1 MLAAGRNSKA
11 ADSNSSGTP
20 AQTQQ
25 PASKAFGAKASKQA
39 AVASMFKAAKPT
51 SLACDVGKSGKHDQ
65 GSKGLSKSAE
75 DVQHGKLAA
84 NADALSLAEPDLSC
98 GQMVSGSAAQ
108 SSADELGG
116 GHSDRTGPTETHNR
130 ADLDSSQD
138 VLQHAAMGTSGGEQH
153 GRSTD
158 AASEGDA
165 LHSIDLA
172 EQKQIL
178 HELWLEKNALSARG
192 PAKRSAA
199 ASKMDSK
206 RAKLV
211 SGSSR
216 QTQIFSMLKK
226 PP

>member
-20 AQTQQ
+20 GQTQQ

-51 SLACDVGKSGKHDQ
+51 SLACDVGKSGKRDQ
-65 GSKGLSKSAE
+65 GSKGRSKSAE

-84 NADALSLAEPDLSC
+84 NTDALSLAEPD
-98 GQMVSGSAAQ
+98 MVSGSAAQ